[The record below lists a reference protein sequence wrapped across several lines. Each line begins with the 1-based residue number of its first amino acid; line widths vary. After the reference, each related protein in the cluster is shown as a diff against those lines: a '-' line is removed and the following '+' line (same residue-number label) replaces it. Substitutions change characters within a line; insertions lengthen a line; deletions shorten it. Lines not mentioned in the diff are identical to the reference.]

1 MVYRDHNVDPRV
13 TALLD
18 LVRRLPWSGQTM
30 APTAAYADPSLL
42 PSPTATSAA
51 WTPAARRSLFGDLVV
66 IVFLLAQCFDGV
78 FTYVGVLTF
87 GMSIEANPLV
97 ATLMATFGHG
107 VALTGAKML
116 AAALGICL
124 HLRQIHGAVAVLAG
138 FYIVVAIVPWIVIL
152 FA

>member
-1 MVYRDHNVDPRV
+1 MAS
-13 TALLD
+13 TA
-18 LVRRLPWSGQTM
+18 G
-30 APTAAYADPSLL
+30 YADPAVLL
-42 PSPTATSAA
+42 NTTATCRA
-51 WTPAARRSLFGDLVV
+51 WTFGGRPSLFGDVVV

-87 GMSIEANPLV
+87 GLTIEANPLI
-97 ATLMATFGHG
+97 ATLMDTFGHG
-107 VALTGAKML
+107 AALAGAKMI

-138 FYIVVAIVPWIVIL
+138 FYIVVAIVPWIMIL

>member
-1 MVYRDHNVDPRV
+1 
-13 TALLD
+13 
-18 LVRRLPWSGQTM
+18 M
-30 APTAAYADPSLL
+30 ASTGAYAAPAILL
-42 PSPTATSAA
+42 NATSTSRT
-51 WTPAARRSLFGDLVV
+51 WTSSVRPSLFGDVVV

-87 GMSIEANPLV
+87 GLSIEANPLI
-97 ATLMATFGHG
+97 ATLMGIFGHG

-138 FYIVVAIVPWIVIL
+138 FYILVAIVPWVMIL
-152 FA
+152 FG